1 MFNQDVMTYR
11 LTGAWQIQ
19 VRVNSIEVTLEVT
32 PQKRCQVQ
40 DEYHASVQ
48 EYNPKA
54 GGYARGTVLRGVK
67 ADKCSTRYA
76 FVPDSLTVKLAE
88 PPHDTLQ
95 SGRDFQLEPEWG
107 NIGCLPGGRLAA
119 QQPVLCSY
127 QHTKQRLDAIVKTK
141 DGNIVLRQGVPHVC
155 LPVPPPLE
163 DGDTHL
169 ANVFID
175 VTTTA
180 LTDDLIFPILEKA
193 FPEPPRTTP
202 TPAEQLLPK
211 TVARLKSGQPLRILA
226 WGDSVTCGSFVD
238 EQDRWQ
244 CQFVRRLQQAF
255 PGAVIELLT
264 EAWDGRSTGSYL
276 QEPPGSIH
284 NYQEKVLDLKPDLVI
299 SEFVND
305 AGTAPEIICDRYQ
318 KLHQDFTAIGAEWI
332 ILTPHYVRPD
342 WMGLTSQKNIDAD
355 PRPYVKTIRK
365 LAADNGIALA
375 DAALRHGRLWRQGIP
390 YNTLMT
396 NAINHPNAAGLKLFA
411 DALIALF

>member
-1 MFNQDVMTYR
+1 
-11 LTGAWQIQ
+11 
-19 VRVNSIEVTLEVT
+19 
-32 PQKRCQVQ
+32 
-40 DEYHASVQ
+40 
-48 EYNPKA
+48 
-54 GGYARGTVLRGVK
+54 
-67 ADKCSTRYA
+67 
-76 FVPDSLTVKLAE
+76 
-88 PPHDTLQ
+88 
-95 SGRDFQLEPEWG
+95 
-107 NIGCLPGGRLAA
+107 
-119 QQPVLCSY
+119 
-127 QHTKQRLDAIVKTK
+127 
-141 DGNIVLRQGVPHVC
+141 
-155 LPVPPPLE
+155 LE

>member
-1 MFNQDVMTYR
+1 MFHQNTMTYR
-11 LTGAWQIQ
+11 LTGAWQMQ
-19 VRVNSIEVTLEVT
+19 VRMNSIEATLEVT
-32 PQKRCQVQ
+32 PQECCQVQ
-40 DEYHASVQ
+40 DEYYDSLQ
-48 EYNPKA
+48 EYNPNA
-54 GGYARGTVLRGVK
+54 GGYARGTALRGVK

-76 FVPDSLTVKLAE
+76 FVPDSLTVKLAA
-88 PPHDTLQ
+88 PPHDTLLP
-95 SGRDFQLEPEWG
+95 GIDFKLEPEWG
-107 NIGCLPGGRLAA
+107 NIGRLPGGRLAA
-119 QQPVLCSY
+119 PQPVLCSY

-155 LPVPPPLE
+155 LPVPPPLKE
-163 DGDTHL
+163 GDTHL

-180 LTDDLIFPILEKA
+180 LTDDLVFPILEKA

-202 TPAEQLLPK
+202 TPAEELLPK
-211 TVARLKSGQPLRILA
+211 TMVRLRTGQPLRILA

-238 EQDRWQ
+238 AQDRWQ

-264 EAWDGRSTGSYL
+264 EAWDGRSTGAYL

-305 AGTAPEIICDRYQ
+305 AGTAPEVIRDRYE
-318 KLHQDFTAIGAEWI
+318 KLHQDFKAIGAEWI

-342 WMGLTSQKNIDAD
+342 WMGLASQKDIDAD
-355 PRPYVKTIRK
+355 PRPYVKTIRE
-365 LAADNGIALA
+365 LAADNNIALA
-375 DAALRHGRLWRQGIP
+375 DAALRYGRLWRQGIP

-396 NAINHPNAAGLKLFA
+396 NAINHPNAVGMKLFA